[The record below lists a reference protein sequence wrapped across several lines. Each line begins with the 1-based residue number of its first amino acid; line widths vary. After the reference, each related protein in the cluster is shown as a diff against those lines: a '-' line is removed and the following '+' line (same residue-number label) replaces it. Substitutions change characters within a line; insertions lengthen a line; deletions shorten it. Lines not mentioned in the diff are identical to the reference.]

1 MKFNVAV
8 LSIVAATLAG
18 SPILASAADQP
29 PSNDTSA
36 SAPATGSTSDSMKT
50 KKGKGKKGQKG
61 EKGEKGKKGA
71 ESSSTPPASSP
82 PQ

>member
-36 SAPATGSTSDSMKT
+36 SAPATGSMSDSAKT

-61 EKGEKGKKGA
+61 SKGDKKGGA
-71 ESSSTPPASSP
+71 EGASSP

>member
-8 LSIVAATLAG
+8 LSILAATLAG

-36 SAPATGSTSDSMKT
+36 SAPATGSTSDSMK

-61 EKGEKGKKGA
+61 EKGKKGA
-71 ESSSTPPASSP
+71 EGSSSTPPASTP

>member
-18 SPILASAADQP
+18 APLIASAADQP

-36 SAPATGSTSDSMKT
+36 SAPASGSDMGKGDMAKGKKG
-50 KKGKGKKGQKG
+50 KKGKGSKGTKG
-61 EKGEKGKKGA
+61 SKEGKEG
-71 ESSSTPPASSP
+71 SSSTTP